1 MTAIKVGTPGRIR
14 TLSSRFRRPVCLSV
28 TPRGHKNGPPGW
40 TRTSTSTLKR
50 RVCYINTTE
59 GHALALL
66 DLSIICQ
73 LASFSIVNC
82 GATGWNRTITQCLR
96 NTCPAVRLRRLKS
109 VGMIEVTPL
118 HLYETG
124 ATGWSRTTASSL
136 PRRCADRSH
145 YSSKMEAP
153 TGFEPVRFGLQNR
166 CSGRLSYGAF
176 NLFLRVEQSQRED
189 KFCSE
194 VEE

>member
-40 TRTSTSTLKR
+40 TRTSTTTLKR

-59 GHALALL
+59 GLSLALL
-66 DLSIICQ
+66 DLAIICQ
-73 LASFSIVNC
+73 LASFVIVNC

-118 HLYETG
+118 HPIKTG
-124 ATGWSRTTASSL
+124 APGWNRTNVSSL
-136 PRRCADRSH
+136 PR
-145 YSSKMEAP
+145 K
-153 TGFEPVRFGLQNR
+153 
-166 CSGRLSYGAF
+166 CSAINTTRAWRPREESNPSLVAYKTSALSLSYRA
-176 NLFLRVEQSQRED
+176 NLCFRVDQSQRI
-189 KFCSE
+189 SQISSH
-194 VEE
+194 VEQ